1 MSRLPL
7 RTAIAVAL
15 LTGAAPMTAIAANNN
30 ADSIYKYPA
39 YGEQGSPA
47 SGAAQPSIN
56 RPPLDPSYEEGA
68 PSPGAG
74 DGQPADDTQ
83 GAPYPPEDDSDLR
96 ASEPPPRRATP
107 KPPPHSGDRRRITAT
122 ASAPDRSIPYDV
134 RAQDARRAAIAA
146 WREKAAR
153 RFGPEFS
160 HWRIAAHRRVN
171 CRPSRRD
178 DVICTVSGS
187 PVRGDR
193 H

>member
-7 RTAIAVAL
+7 RTAIAVVL
-15 LTGAAPMTAIAANNN
+15 LTGAAPVSAIAANNN

-47 SGAAQPSIN
+47 SGADQPIN
-56 RPPLDPSYEEGA
+56 RPPVDPSYEEGA
-68 PSPGAG
+68 PAPDAG
-74 DGQPADDTQ
+74 DDQPADDPRDA
-83 GAPYPPEDDSDLR
+83 APYPAEDDSDLR
-96 ASEPPPRRATP
+96 ASGPPPRRATP
-107 KPPPHSGDRRRITAT
+107 VPPPRSGDRRRITAT

-171 CRPSRRD
+171 CRPARRD

-187 PVRGDR
+187 PVRGNR
-193 H
+193 R